1 MKFVEIGRQAGRQA
15 GRTGQRALADPTG
28 HGMGQRV
35 LLPPTLPCGAISVA
49 ISSKGGKNAAW
60 THKNPR
66 VRPC

>member
-28 HGMGQRV
+28 HGMG
-35 LLPPTLPCGAISVA
+35 LPCGAISVA